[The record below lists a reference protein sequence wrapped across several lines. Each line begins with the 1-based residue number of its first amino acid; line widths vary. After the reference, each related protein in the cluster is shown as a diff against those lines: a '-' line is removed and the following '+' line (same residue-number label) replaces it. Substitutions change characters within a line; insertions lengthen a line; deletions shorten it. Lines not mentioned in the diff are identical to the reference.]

1 MGCLSLCHVELS
13 LPTQKKLEK
22 ANFFSESPLSENEI
36 RRSGNDFS
44 ISENEVGTVPT
55 SFPLQLPSL
64 QTNYLTFCRVTLKQK
79 KNDLPQL
86 CLRNQARYNVEKH
99 FWGDL

>member
-1 MGCLSLCHVELS
+1 MIKSLNPTMGCLSLCHAELS

-55 SFPLQLPSL
+55 SFPLQSPSL
-64 QTNYLTFCRVTLKQK
+64 QTNYLTFSRVNKRFAPTMS
-79 KNDLPQL
+79 
-86 CLRNQARYNVEKH
+86 EKPSP
-99 FWGDL
+99 L